1 MGGYLFCASP
11 PAGMPMPSNVL
22 PINQQVQPHAA
33 NPLLPIRCNAVK
45 LSLSEKRVLNG
56 LSFSI
61 ADAGITVIMGPNGA
75 GKSVTLRVLAGL
87 IQPNTGEVMYGEQ
100 TVSTARL
107 DTGFVF
113 QRPVLLRRSV
123 SDNLL
128 HALKLAGIVGR
139 TGKARMNELLE
150 LGGLKELAK
159 SPARRLSG
167 GEQQRLALV
176 RALASS
182 PKVLLLDE
190 PSASLDPRATFHI
203 ENIIRDVSQSGVKVV
218 VITHDQAQALRIADE
233 VVFISQGQCSEV
245 TPAKQFFQ
253 KPQSREAAAYLS
265 GQLFF
270 D

>member
-1 MGGYLFCASP
+1 
-11 PAGMPMPSNVL
+11 MPSNVL
-22 PINQQVQPHAA
+22 PISQELPPRATH
-33 NPLLPIRCNAVK
+33 PLLPIQCAGVS
-45 LSLSEKRVLNG
+45 LSLSDKRVLNQ
-56 LSFSI
+56 LTFSI
-61 ADAGITVIMGPNGA
+61 ADPGITAIMGPNGA

-87 IQPNTGEVMYGEQ
+87 IQPDGGAVTYGEQ

-139 TGKARMNELLE
+139 TGKARMAELLE
-150 LGGLKELAK
+150 LGGLMDLAK

-176 RALASS
+176 RALASA

-190 PSASLDPRATFHI
+190 PSASLDPRATFQI
-203 ENIIRDVSQSGVKVV
+203 ENIIRDVSHSGVKVV
-218 VITHDQAQALRIADE
+218 VITHDQAQAQRIADE
-233 VVFISQGQCSEV
+233 VVFISQGQCKEV

-253 KPQSREAAAYLS
+253 KPQSKEAAAYLS